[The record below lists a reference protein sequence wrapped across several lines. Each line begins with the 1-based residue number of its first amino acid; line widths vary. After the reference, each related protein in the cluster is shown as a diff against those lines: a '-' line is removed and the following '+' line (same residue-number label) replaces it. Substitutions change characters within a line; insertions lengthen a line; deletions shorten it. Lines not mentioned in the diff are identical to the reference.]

1 MIMADGYT
9 RGSMKRTEAI
19 VGTAVRLFIGGPKM
33 IIAELDPAPGTH
45 AQCVWFDDDD
55 RRQQG
60 WFEIAWLRSLD
71 IENDQRDEAEEAED
85 EGEDEA

>member
-1 MIMADGYT
+1 
-9 RGSMKRTEAI
+9 
-19 VGTAVRLFIGGPKM
+19 M

-60 WFEIAWLRSLD
+60 WFEISWLKPLD
-71 IENDQRDEAEEAED
+71 GGKGGSDDDEENEGDEK
-85 EGEDEA
+85 G

>member
-1 MIMADGYT
+1 
-9 RGSMKRTEAI
+9 
-19 VGTAVRLFIGGPKM
+19 M

-60 WFEIAWLRSLD
+60 WFEISWLRALD
-71 IENDQRDEAEEAED
+71 IDKDDDDEEEEEEEED
-85 EGEDEA
+85 EEEGEEEEQEESEDA